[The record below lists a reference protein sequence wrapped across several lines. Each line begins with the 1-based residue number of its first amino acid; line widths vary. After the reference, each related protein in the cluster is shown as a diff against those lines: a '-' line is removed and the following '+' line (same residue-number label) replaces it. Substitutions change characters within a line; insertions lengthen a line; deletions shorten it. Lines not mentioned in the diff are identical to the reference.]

1 MEKTTARPTERPSP
15 TAQRV
20 SPLAADIRGYSKLA
34 VDATL
39 GVTGMV
45 ENLHSN
51 ITRSGGPLGTPTL
64 KPARGISGFVYRS
77 IRGTARLVGA
87 GLDTALAA
95 LTPLLPRTNTS
106 GQREAIISALNGIAG
121 DHLVASNN
129 PLAIDM
135 ELRHNGQSLALD
147 TESLSTTLPTANGKL
162 LIMLH
167 GLCMNDR
174 QWRRDGHDHGAE
186 LAREGFTPLYL
197 RYNSGQHI
205 STNGQAFAD
214 LLETLIKTWP
224 VPVEKIVLL
233 GHSMGGLVSRS
244 ACHYGTAAQ
253 YTWPQRVT
261 KIFFLGTPH
270 HGSPVERGG
279 NLLDRVLGFS
289 PYTAAFSRL
298 GKIRSAGITDLRF
311 GSVIDDDWNGKDRFA
326 PSKSPDVI
334 LPLPSAIACY
344 AIAATL
350 GEDASGGDGLVQV
363 DSALGLHATPNRMLD
378 IPAPRQWIVSST
390 NHMELLSSAATCEQL
405 KRWLNEA

>member
-1 MEKTTARPTERPSP
+1 MEEIITQPMPKAR
-15 TAQRV
+15 QV

-51 ITRSGGPLGTPTL
+51 ITRSSGPLGTPTL
-64 KPARGISGFVYRS
+64 KPARGVSGFVYRS
-77 IRGTARLVGA
+77 ILGTTRLVGA
-87 GLDTALAA
+87 SLEVALAA
-95 LTPLLPRTNTS
+95 LAPLLPRTNTS
-106 GQREAIISALNGIAG
+106 GQREAIVSALNGIVG
-121 DHLVASNN
+121 DHLVVSKN
-129 PLAIDM
+129 PLAIEM
-135 ELRHNGQSLALD
+135 ELRHNGQSLVMDTVSLRAALP
-147 TESLSTTLPTANGKL
+147 LANGKL

-174 QWRRDGHDHGAE
+174 QWRREGHDHGAE
-186 LAREGFTPLYL
+186 LAREGLTPLYL

-205 STNGQAFAD
+205 STNGRAFAD
-214 LLETLIKTWP
+214 LLETLVKTWP
-224 VPVEKIVLL
+224 VPVEQIVLL

-244 ACHYGTAAQ
+244 ACHYGSEARH
-253 YTWPQRVT
+253 TWPQRLN

-279 NLLDRVLGFS
+279 NRLDRVLGFS

-311 GSVIDDDWNGKDRFA
+311 GSVIDEDWNGKDRFA
-326 PSKSPDVI
+326 RSKSPDAI
-334 LPLPSAIACY
+334 LPLPSAITCY

-350 GEDASGGDGLVQV
+350 ADDSTGGDGLVQL
-363 DSALGLHATPNRMLD
+363 DSALGQHVTASRQLD
-378 IPAPRQWIVSST
+378 IPASRQWIASST

-405 KRWLNEA
+405 KRWLTET

>member
-1 MEKTTARPTERPSP
+1 MQKTIERPPSP
-15 TAQRV
+15 ARTT
-20 SPLAADIRGYSKLA
+20 SPLSADIRGYSKLA

-64 KPARGISGFVYRS
+64 KPARGVSGFVYRS
-77 IRGTARLVGA
+77 IRGTTRLVGA
-87 GLDTALAA
+87 GLDVALAT

-106 GQREAIISALNGIAG
+106 GQREAILSALNGIVG
-121 DHLVASNN
+121 DHLVASKN

-135 ELRHNGQSLALD
+135 ELRHNGQSLVMDTQALNAA
-147 TESLSTTLPTANGKL
+147 LPVANGKL

-174 QWRRDGHDHGAE
+174 QWRRDGHDHGAL

-205 STNGQAFAD
+205 STNGRAFAE
-214 LLETLIKTWP
+214 LLEVLVEIWP
-224 VPVEKIVLL
+224 VPVEQIVLL

-244 ACHYGTAAQ
+244 ACHYGSEARHR
-253 YTWPQRVT
+253 WPQRLKKV
-261 KIFFLGTPH
+261 FFLGTPH

-279 NLLDRVLGFS
+279 NRLDRVLGFS

-311 GSVIDDDWNGKDRFA
+311 GSVIDEDWNGKDRFA
-326 PSKSPDVI
+326 RSKSPDAI

-350 GEDASGGDGLVQV
+350 GEDGTGGDGLVQV
-363 DSALGLHATPNRMLD
+363 DSALGQHATPNRQLK
-378 IPAPRQWIVSST
+378 IPASRRWIARET
-390 NHMELLSSAATCEQL
+390 NHMELLSSAAICEQL
-405 KRWLNEA
+405 KRWLVEI

>member
-1 MEKTTARPTERPSP
+1 MQATSRSSTTADL
-15 TAQRV
+15 A
-20 SPLAADIRGYSKLA
+20 SPLTADIRGYSKLA

-51 ITRSGGPLGTPTL
+51 ITRSRGPLGTPTL
-64 KPARGISGFVYRS
+64 KPARGVSGFVYRS
-77 IRGTARLVGA
+77 VLGTTRLVGA
-87 GLDTALAA
+87 GLDVALAA

-106 GQREAIISALNGIAG
+106 GQREAILSALNGIVG
-121 DHLVASNN
+121 NHLVASKN
-129 PLAIDM
+129 PLAIEM
-135 ELRHNGQSLALD
+135 ELRHNGQGLVMDTQAL
-147 TESLSTTLPTANGKL
+147 SAALPIANGKL

-174 QWRRDGHDHGAE
+174 QWRRNGHDHGAE

-197 RYNSGQHI
+197 RYNSGRHI
-205 STNGQAFAD
+205 STNGRAFAE
-214 LLETLIKTWP
+214 LLEALVTTWP
-224 VPVEKIVLL
+224 VPVEQIVLL

-244 ACHYGTAAQ
+244 ACHYGIEARHA
-253 YTWPQRVT
+253 WLQRLN

-279 NLLDRVLGFS
+279 NRLDRILGFS

-311 GSVIDDDWNGKDRFA
+311 GSVIDEDWNDKDRFA
-326 PSKSPDVI
+326 PSKSPDAI
-334 LPLPSAIACY
+334 LPLPSAIKCY

-350 GEDASGGDGLVQV
+350 SDDVNGGDGLVQV
-363 DSALGLHATPNRMLD
+363 DSALGQHATPNRQLK
-378 IPAPRQWIVSST
+378 ISASRRWIVPNT
-390 NHMELLSSAATCEQL
+390 NHMELLSSATTCDQL
-405 KRWLNEA
+405 KLWLSDT